1 MRIMNIKWLLSL
13 CMVLVFAACDTDV
26 EHNIPAVDAPALVS
40 TTPQS
45 GATKVKTG
53 EMTLEVK
60 YDKNIFFATKDLEK
74 IAFTGGKLISAEV
87 LGASNILTVK
97 VEVPT
102 RETLCS
108 LSIPE
113 GVVTGPNQM
122 PAPAVSLQ
130 FTTVTL
136 DKTPVA
142 ATSAKAMKLYNYLLE
157 NYEKKTLSGMMANV
171 AWNTE
176 MSEKVYQWTGK
187 YPAINCFDY
196 GHLAASVAGANW
208 INYGDITPV
217 KEWSDNGGIVAAM
230 WHWNVPK
237 KALPEEVSTKIWEG
251 ETVMPGDW
259 SGNIQ
264 LTEGGNLD
272 AFAAFANAQV
282 GQVIRVAVKDVVQG
296 AQGSFKNSSWSEI
309 ADGTD
314 YFNISGDFTLD
325 ITEDVLKALK
335 EGGLIVGGHD
345 YTAVGIYIESNN
357 SLDPNKDYAFYKEE
371 TVFDAANATVE
382 GTWEN
387 KVFTE
392 DLAHVAAYLKLLKD
406 ADIPVLW
413 RPFHEAAGGWFWW
426 GKDAASFKAL
436 WIAMFNYFKAQGLD
450 NLIWVWTTEGNDPD
464 WYPGDQYVDII
475 GRDLYGNASDDCASQ
490 YASIAGAYGN
500 KMVAL
505 SECGYS
511 ESTSSVIGKIS
522 EQWAT
527 GARWS
532 WFMPWYDNADAT
544 TFHSD
549 QAWWQDAMN
558 QEFVISREDLPS
570 MK

>member
-40 TTPQS
+40 TTPES
-45 GATKVKTG
+45 GATKMKTG

-87 LGASNILTVK
+87 LGSSNILTVK
-97 VEVPT
+97 VEVAT

-130 FTTVTL
+130 FTTVAV

-142 ATSAKAMKLYNYLLE
+142 ATSAKAVKLYNYLLE

-264 LTEGGNLD
+264 LTEGGNID

-314 YFNISGDFTLD
+314 YFNISGDFTLE

-371 TVFDAANATVE
+371 TAFDAANATVE

-450 NLIWVWTTEGNDPD
+450 NLIWVWTTEGNDSD

-511 ESTSSVIGKIS
+511 GSTSSVIGKIS